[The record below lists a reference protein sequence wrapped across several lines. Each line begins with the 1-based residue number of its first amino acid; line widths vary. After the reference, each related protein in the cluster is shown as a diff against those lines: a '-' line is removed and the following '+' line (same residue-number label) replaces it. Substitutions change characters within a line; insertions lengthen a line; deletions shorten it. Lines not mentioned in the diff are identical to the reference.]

1 MLLNCGVGEDSW
13 DPLDCKEIHPVHL
26 KGNQACLFIRRTNI
40 EAEALILWPSD
51 DSFEKT
57 LTLGKIEGKKRR
69 GRQRM
74 RRLDGTTSSMDM
86 SLSKLRGLVLDR
98 EAWSAA
104 VHAVAKSWTQLSN
117 WTELSVKVEPC
128 SISWFLFLSWILF
141 SVKLILT
148 FMFTLFLYIFKPFPS
163 YVNFQYPVYPD
174 TLSRPSF

>member
-13 DPLDCKEIHPVHL
+13 DPLDCKEIQPVHL

-40 EAEALILWPSD
+40 EAEALILWPCD

-57 LTLGKIEGKKRR
+57 LTLGRIEGKKRR
-69 GRQRM
+69 GQQRM
-74 RRLDGTTSSMDM
+74 RWLDGITSSMDM
-86 SLSKLRGLVLDR
+86 SLHKLRGLVLDR

-128 SISWFLFLSWILF
+128 SILCFLFLSWILF
-141 SVKLILT
+141 VFCEVNTYLYLPYLLC
-148 FMFTLFLYIFKPFPS
+148 FYIFS
-163 YVNFQYPVYPD
+163 NHSLVM
-174 TLSRPSF
+174 